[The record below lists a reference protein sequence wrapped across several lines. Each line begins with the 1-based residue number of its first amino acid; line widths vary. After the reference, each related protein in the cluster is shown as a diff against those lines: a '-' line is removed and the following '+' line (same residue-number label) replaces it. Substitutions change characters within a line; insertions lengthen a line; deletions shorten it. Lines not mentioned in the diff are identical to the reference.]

1 MAQGTKGG
9 EMTSDMLMK
18 VLFVVYIGICV
29 VCCFEHNYPRALYW
43 ISAAFLTFSIL
54 WGMK

>member
-1 MAQGTKGG
+1 MN
-9 EMTSDMLMK
+9 SDNAMK
-18 VLFVVYIGICV
+18 ILFVSYIFICALCV
-29 VCCFEHNYPRALYW
+29 KEKNYPRALYW

>member
-1 MAQGTKGG
+1 
-9 EMTSDMLMK
+9 MTSDNIMK
-18 VLFVVYIGICV
+18 LLFIIYIFVSIVCV
-29 VCCFEHNYPRALYW
+29 FEKNYPRALYW